1 MLLLLTCFVVSVF
14 FKTKTGLAI
23 YAGGVNPKFAE
34 AAGLNIGRSRVIAN
48 IISTVLA
55 GIGIIIYSQG

>member
-1 MLLLLTCFVVSVF
+1 MILLLLLTCFVVSVF

-34 AAGLNIGRSRVIAN
+34 AALALTSTAACVIAN
-48 IISTVLA
+48 HNLYRGLRALVS
-55 GIGIIIYSQG
+55 